1 VRTTKQEEEEEEEE
15 PLVHSNTKS
24 EQAKRKNQN
33 E

>member
-1 VRTTKQEEEEEEEE
+1 VRTTKQEEEEEE